1 MKKEVKIY
9 PRIIERIED
18 WPIYR
23 LSKDRAE
30 FVREID
36 EHTFRRLADKHK
48 KDLADVLVKTI
59 YHERIRIKEDPWKV
73 DPPNDRS
80 FWNRISKRLI
90 KKSLDRN
97 DAEGRAVSE
106 EILQKIIHRYS
117 EEIVGTFQVK
127 TFRFA
132 QRFLTAF
139 FNRIFNAAV
148 GRSIRAMFRG
158 KRNLFERL
166 NVMGDVDTVRALFQ
180 HGTVVVVP
188 THSSN
193 LDSILVGYAMDQIM
207 GLPSFSYGAG
217 LNLYNFGPAA
227 YYMNRLGA
235 YRVDRRKKNVVYLET
250 LKSMS
255 RLSVQR
261 GVNSLFFPG
270 GTRSRDGAVETDLKM
285 GLLGTVVEAQR
296 AAVASRQSAVGS
308 GSGQA
313 AVGSGQ
319 SAVDSGSGQWA
330 GQQSTVNSQR
340 STVNSQQST
349 VNGQQ
354 STVNSQRSTVNGQQS
369 TVNGQQSTAKVFIV
383 PLVICYNFV
392 LEAPFLIEQH
402 LRNTGKENYIRL
414 KDEGNSVRS
423 WFRFIWRFFSTTS
436 DITLSVGKPMDVLGN
451 FVDAEGRSFDRF
463 GNELDIREYFR
474 SRGEVTEDRQREEEY
489 TKLLAERIVERYHV
503 ENVVLSSHL
512 VAHAVFEI
520 LLHENPKLDL
530 FGILRLP
537 PDDYAFPFRA
547 VEEVVEQM
555 QEKLFEWER
564 EDKIKIAPELRQ
576 TAAEVVRDGVKN
588 LGIYHTEKPL
598 QFTKEENIVSSDFRV
613 LYFYHNRLSNY
624 GLDKAVQWKAE
635 EIEVLK
641 VED

>member
-9 PRIIERIED
+9 PRVIERIED
-18 WPIYR
+18 WPIFR
-23 LSKDRAE
+23 LSKDRTD
-30 FVREID
+30 FLHEID
-36 EHTFRRLADKHK
+36 EHTFHRLSSKHK
-48 KDLADVLVKTI
+48 KDLADMLVKTI
-59 YHERIRIKEDPWKV
+59 YQERIRIKEDPWKV

-80 FWNRISKRLI
+80 FWNRISSRLI
-90 KKSLDRN
+90 KKSLDRD
-97 DAEGRAVSE
+97 DAEARAVSE

-127 TFRFA
+127 TFKFA

-148 GRSIRAMFRG
+148 GKSIRALFRG

-166 NVMGDVDTVRALFQ
+166 NIVGDVETVRSLFQ

-188 THSSN
+188 THNSN

-235 YRVDRRKKNVVYLET
+235 YRVDRRKKNPIYLET
-250 LKSMS
+250 LKTMS
-255 RLSVQR
+255 RLSIQR
-261 GVNSLFFPG
+261 GVNSLFFPA
-270 GTRSRDGAVETDLKM
+270 GTRSRDGAIEADLKM

-296 AAVASRQSAVGS
+296 AMVSKR
-308 GSGQA
+308 A
-313 AVGSGQ
+313 ALHAPPS
-319 SAVDSGSGQWA
+319 SPP
-330 GQQSTVNSQR
+330 
-340 STVNSQQST
+340 
-349 VNGQQ
+349 
-354 STVNSQRSTVNGQQS
+354 
-369 TVNGQQSTAKVFIV
+369 KVFVV

-414 KDEGNSVRS
+414 RDEGTSIRS
-423 WFRFIWRFFSTTS
+423 WFWFIWRFFSTSS
-436 DITLSVGKPMDVLGN
+436 DITLSVGKPMDVMGN
-451 FVDAEGRSFDRF
+451 FVDAEGKSFDRY
-463 GNELDIREYFR
+463 GNELDIREYFLA
-474 SRGEVTEDRQREEEY
+474 RGQVTEDRQREEEY
-489 TKLLAERIVERYHV
+489 TKLLAERIAERYHV

-512 VAHAVFEI
+512 VAHAVFEM
-520 LLHENPKLDL
+520 LSHLNPKLDL

-537 PDDYAFPFRA
+537 HDDYLFPFRA

-555 QEKLFEWER
+555 QETLIKWER
-564 EDKIKIAPELRQ
+564 AGKIKLAPEIHLSP
-576 TAAEVVRDGVKN
+576 AELVRDGVKN
-588 LGIYHTEKPL
+588 LGIYHAEKPL
-598 QFTKEENIVSSDFRV
+598 QFTKEGEIVSSDFRV

-624 GLDKAVQWKAE
+624 GLDKAVYWKAE

-641 VED
+641 LED